1 MFFGVMVLFF
11 RLIVFLLFK
20 MHTPKQDFEKLKF
33 SSFDLQN
40 NLLNNNNDWMK
51 TFLKQISLLT
61 QIISQW
67 KRLNQNFLAAM
78 ISFFQYFIWI

>member
-1 MFFGVMVLFF
+1 
-11 RLIVFLLFK
+11 

-40 NLLNNNNDWMK
+40 NVLNNNNDRDENFFKANHFIDTNYFTMEENK
-51 TFLKQISLLT
+51 S
-61 QIISQW
+61 
-67 KRLNQNFLAAM
+67 NFLTVM